1 MTKIFTCLLLFFTPF
16 VAGAQPNEVREKFQL
31 FADSIQFL
39 ELHDFLYLRIPSQ
52 VPKIAQA
59 PFNQFMAWSDSLL
72 LTDVKI
78 MLETPSPK
86 IRVLA
91 LLALYKFDHLDLLPL
106 FTAYSSD
113 SSRCF
118 KKSPFKIYGRMPTYS
133 AFTIKALIEEA
144 PYLRVS
150 DVVKE
155 ILLHFY
161 RQSGYGYDDPE
172 QYLKERANLVNTAG
186 FLNLLKY
193 KATKGIQ
200 PLSSKYKPA
209 LDKLVARINAIE
221 PELLRYIYQI
231 YISVEDHLFMK
242 NPYYTIYSEAEM
254 IAALKNIGREN
265 TWLILKGAIP
275 ANDPDLKE
283 TAPMYHQMCEW
294 ILLHAE
300 HVFTVEDVPSILQ
313 QTERKNSSTFI
324 SWYIAAAKLD
334 SNNAAKHLKL
344 GLSAVQQ
351 PFLVFHRTDLYI
363 ELWRLCKE
371 KEIDFILNWLFGC
384 YHLNKE
390 LTERTETFISG
401 LDLIE
406 DLPLYKKII
415 HDPRFED
422 SIHIWTVQN
431 IATRINI
438 ISQKELIPLK
448 LIEAIWHPYGLDRVE
463 WWRDRALKKYPKET
477 KNLLENTKKL
487 KNFLRSLKL

>member
-1 MTKIFTCLLLFFTPF
+1 MAKTLVLLLLFFTTF
-16 VAGAQPNEVREKFQL
+16 IAEAQHNEVREKFQV

-39 ELHDFLYLRIPSQ
+39 ELHDFLYLRVPRQ
-52 VPKIAQA
+52 VPEIAQA
-59 PFNQFMAWSDSLL
+59 PFNQFMAWSDSLSL
-72 LTDVKI
+72 QDARI
-78 MLETPSPK
+78 MLENPSPK

-91 LLALYKFDHLDLLPL
+91 LLALYKFDDLALLPL
-106 FTAYSSD
+106 FAAYSSD

-118 KKSPFKIYGRMPTYS
+118 KKSPFEMYGRMPTYS
-133 AFTIKALIEEA
+133 STRIKALIEKA
-144 PYLRVS
+144 PYLQVN

-161 RQSGYGYDDPE
+161 KQSGYGYDDPE
-172 QYLKERANLVNTAG
+172 QYLNERANLVNTAG
-186 FLNLLKY
+186 FLTLLKY
-193 KATKGIQ
+193 KATEGTQ

-209 LDKLVARINAIE
+209 LDKLVGRINAIE
-221 PELLRYIYQI
+221 PELLRHIYQI

-242 NPYYTIYSEAEM
+242 NPYYTVYSEAEM

-275 ANDPDLKE
+275 VNDPDLKK
-283 TAPMYHQMCEW
+283 TAPLYNQMCTW

-300 HVFTVEDVPSILQ
+300 HVFTVADVPSLLQ
-313 QTERKNSSTFI
+313 QTASKNSSTFI
-324 SWYIAAAKLD
+324 FWYIAAAKLD

-344 GLSAVQQ
+344 GLSAVQH

-363 ELWRLCKE
+363 KLWRLCKE
-371 KEIDFILNWLFGC
+371 KEIDFILNWLFGS
-384 YHLNKE
+384 YRLNEE

-401 LDLIE
+401 LDLNE

-422 SIHIWTVQN
+422 SIHIWTVQY
-431 IATRINI
+431 IAIRINI
-438 ISQKELIPLK
+438 IMQKELIPPK

-463 WWRDRALKKYPKET
+463 WWRDRALKEYPKET

-487 KNFLRSLKL
+487 KHFLRSLEL